1 MKDTTYTALCELD
14 EIHGTQFAPPI
25 GYEELGSYRSRWSE
39 AEDSVN
45 WHGALQSLVREM
57 LASGLTLEQAG
68 KVVSRHPSMVA
79 SYLTI
84 DPVLAPAFV
93 RADKLL
99 RTGELSHR
107 QIAAQVG
114 LTAQQVDRLASL
126 TKQKSKAAQQLEAGG
141 GLKWDATVLNQIL
154 ELRNDG
160 FSYGEISKITGVPMG
175 TVKSHVRRN
184 RKAE

>member
-1 MKDTTYTALCELD
+1 MDTTYMALCELD

-25 GYEELGSYRSRWSE
+25 EFDELGDYRSRWSE

-45 WHGALQSLVREM
+45 WHGALQTLVREM
-57 LASGLTLEQAG
+57 LASGLTIEQAG
-68 KVVSRHPSMVA
+68 KVVSRHPSMLA

-84 DPVLAPAFV
+84 DPALAPAFV

-99 RTGELSHR
+99 RIGDLSHR
-107 QIAAQVG
+107 QIAGQVG

-126 TKQKSKAAQQLEAGG
+126 TKQKSKAAKQLESGG
-141 GLKWDATVLNQIL
+141 GLKWDASVLNQIIDM
-154 ELRNDG
+154 RNDG
-160 FSYGEISKITGVPMG
+160 FSYGEISKLTGVPTG

>member
-1 MKDTTYTALCELD
+1 MSDTTYTALRELD

-25 GYEELGSYRSRWSE
+25 EFVALGNYRARWSE

-57 LASGLTLEQAG
+57 LASGLTLEEAG

-84 DPVLAPAFV
+84 DPVLAPGFV

-99 RTGELSHR
+99 RLGELSHR
-107 QIAAQVG
+107 QIAERVG
-114 LTAQQVDRLASL
+114 LTPQQVDRLATL
-126 TKQKSKAAQQLEAGG
+126 TKQRSKAAMQLEAGG
-141 GLKWDATVLNQIL
+141 GLKWDALVLNKIL
-154 ELRNDG
+154 ELRDQG
-160 FSYGEISKITGVPMG
+160 VSYGEISKRTGVPMG